1 MKKLW
6 IIPFFFSKI
15 FSTGD
20 VIHETIGWFIR
31 VLMKRRT
38 IRRYETNKSD
48 EIFFI
53 KEKEEKECSSGFQ
66 RFVWLGIWKIIE
78 SNAQGRVKD

>member
-1 MKKLW
+1 MDITIL
-6 IIPFFFSKI
+6 FFKNLFHRRCH
-15 FSTGD
+15 
-20 VIHETIGWFIR
+20 VIHETIGWFIL
-31 VLMKRRT
+31 VLMKLRT
-38 IRRYETNKSD
+38 IRRYEPNKSD

-78 SNAQGRVKD
+78 SDAQGRVKD

>member
-1 MKKLW
+1 
-6 IIPFFFSKI
+6 
-15 FSTGD
+15 
-20 VIHETIGWFIR
+20 
-31 VLMKRRT
+31 MKRRT